1 MRNIFLTFVFL
12 ILAAC
17 VGEPIGP
24 SNSVTTATSI
34 EATEI
39 ENVEYRLGAG
49 DKIRLNV
56 FGEELLSG
64 EFTVDGSG
72 MVSLP
77 LVGEVA
83 ASGQTLREFQKN
95 VEVVLKD
102 GYLNDPRVSA
112 EVANFRPYY
121 ILGEVNRPGT
131 YPYSDGLTVMNAVAV
146 AEGFSY
152 RANQRM
158 VFIRRDGEEKEVQ
171 YPLTSTTRVR
181 PGDTVRI
188 AERLF

>member
-1 MRNIFLTFVFL
+1 MRNIFLTVALLFL
-12 ILAAC
+12 TAC
-17 VGEPIGP
+17 VGEPIGQ
-24 SNSVTTATSI
+24 SNSIVTASSTDVA
-34 EATEI
+34 AI
-39 ENVEYRLGAG
+39 ENVEYRLGSG

-56 FGEELLSG
+56 FGEEMLSG
-64 EFTVDGSG
+64 EFAVDGSG

-77 LVGEVA
+77 LVGEVE
-83 ASGQTLREFQKN
+83 ASGQTVREFQKT
-95 VEVVLKD
+95 VEAVLRD

-121 ILGEVNRPGT
+121 ILGEVNKPGT

-152 RANQRM
+152 RANQKM